1 MGSRHPAMIYQL
13 SILVPSLCLAAAVQS
28 DGEGAMRNLESSQV
42 QLEERLSGITKE
54 LEKNLQQMQMPGRK
68 KRQAPAENDTK
79 AKPKKKSRS
88 KEGAPS
94 PLYPTFEFEQFLKVV
109 TGLTRFTEKYEKM
122 QMDFQKYAADMAVK
136 LANANKNDNE
146 SNNEA
151 NEEPEETGE
160 QGGPDE
166 PGTTEEQNDLGEAVE
181 VELNKQGEA
190 EEQGEQGAPDEQGEA
205 KEPEGANGPGEE
217 GEPTEAG
224 EPGEPEE
231 SNTPGDAEEQ
241 GEPKETEEPEEP
253 TEPGT
258 EDETGGETADGE
270 TPEGD

>member
-1 MGSRHPAMIYQL
+1 MIYQL
-13 SILVPSLCLAAAVQS
+13 SILVPSICLAAAVQS

-122 QMDFQKYAADMAVK
+122 QMDFQKYTADMAVK

-166 PGTTEEQNDLGEAVE
+166 P
-181 VELNKQGEA
+181 
-190 EEQGEQGAPDEQGEA
+190 
-205 KEPEGANGPGEE
+205 
-217 GEPTEAG
+217 
-224 EPGEPEE
+224 
-231 SNTPGDAEEQ
+231 
-241 GEPKETEEPEEP
+241 
-253 TEPGT
+253 
-258 EDETGGETADGE
+258 
-270 TPEGD
+270 

>member
-1 MGSRHPAMIYQL
+1 MIYQL
-13 SILVPSLCLAAAVQS
+13 SILVPSICLAAAVQS

-68 KRQAPAENDTK
+68 KRQAPAENATK

-166 PGTTEEQNDLGEAVE
+166 PGTTEEPNDLGEAVE

-205 KEPEGANGPGEE
+205 KEPEG
-217 GEPTEAG
+217 TRCTRRTRR
-224 EPGEPEE
+224 
-231 SNTPGDAEEQ
+231 SKRTR
-241 GEPKETEEPEEP
+241 
-253 TEPGT
+253 
-258 EDETGGETADGE
+258 
-270 TPEGD
+270 